1 MGNAKK
7 WYRGTYLQNR
17 NRLTDTD
24 TELTDRENELMVTS
38 REGLGDVRMG
48 SLGATCTHWCIL
60 DG

>member
-38 REGLGDVRMG
+38 REGLGDAQMG